1 MGKLL
6 KGLVGIVAVLV
17 VLVVAAGVALGLLV
31 DPNDYKQE
39 IQQAARDQAGVELEI
54 LGDIGWSVFP
64 RLGLSVSDIKAGFAE
79 RDTLAQLAS
88 ANVAVQLQPLLSGKV
103 QMSAVSIDGL
113 QLYLNRDKAGQVNWQ
128 GKNLPAQAKTPE
140 TEKTPKTESA
150 EPQTAALPAEI
161 DIESVTV
168 SNGVVVYQD
177 AQSGQRFEAKQINLT
192 TGRIQ
197 NNQFIPV
204 TLAMQVAQQSAEQ
217 PLNIGLETQGELR
230 FDLAAQS
237 YQLRGFNAVTE
248 LSGAQNLTAE
258 TAFDLSADMAK
269 GTVSVNPL
277 KLSVGD
283 LNVTGQVAVTDLEK
297 TALTGEL
304 AVAPFALNPLLKS
317 LGQAEL
323 ETAGDVLQKISLS
336 TRLEGDA
343 ARINAN
349 DLKIVVDNTT
359 LKGTA
364 GFATES
370 GRIFADLKGDTINL
384 TDYLPPQ
391 AASDSPA
398 DAQANSQQKS
408 GERYSKAEVIPLAP
422 LQALNMDVQLKFAK
436 VQHDKL
442 QLSNVDV
449 AIDAANGLVK
459 APRINAAVFGGQVS
473 NRITLD
479 ARKKPLTIHS
489 VKSVKGLDLEQMLT
503 TLTGDAPITGTL
515 ETRSDVRMSGQSVH
529 SFVNTLNGTANVALS
544 NGVVKG
550 IDMAQQMCQTMNNLT
565 ALGSLQAA
573 EQVDQS
579 TPFAKMGGQ
588 FNIRNGVVS
597 NKDLKVSL
605 DAIEA
610 TGRGSVNLPSALI
623 DYRLGLLIQ
632 ENLFKKSCS
641 VNNKIQG
648 IEWPVNC
655 KGAFD
660 TPPAQLCKPDLSVI
674 KDIVRNSVK
683 EKAEDKLKEKLEE
696 KLKDNEKVKGLL
708 KGLFK

>member
-64 RLGLSVSDIKAGFAE
+64 RLGLSVSNIKAGFAE

-140 TEKTPKTESA
+140 TGPA
-150 EPQTAALPAEI
+150 EPQTAVLPAEI
-161 DIESVTV
+161 DIESMTV

-197 NNQFIPV
+197 NNQFTPI

-230 FDLAAQS
+230 FDLATQS

-248 LSGAQNLTAE
+248 LSGAQSLTAT

-269 GTVSVNPL
+269 GAVSVNSL
-277 KLSVGD
+277 KLSMGD
-283 LNVTGQVAVTDLEK
+283 LNVTGQVAVTDLENM
-297 TALTGEL
+297 ALTGEL

-317 LGQAEL
+317 LGQAEVD
-323 ETAGDVLQKISLS
+323 TAGDVLQKISVS

-343 ARINAN
+343 ARINAKG
-349 DLKIVVDNTT
+349 LTIIVDNTT

-364 GFATES
+364 GFATGS
-370 GRIFADLKGDTINL
+370 GRIFADLKGDAINL

-391 AASDSPA
+391 AANDSPA
-398 DAQANSQQKS
+398 GAQANSQQKS

-449 AIDAANGLVK
+449 AVDAANGLVK
-459 APRINAAVFGGQVS
+459 APRINAAVFGGRVS

-544 NGVVKG
+544 DGVVKG

-573 EQVDQS
+573 EQVDES

-610 TGRGSVNLPSALI
+610 TGRGSVNLASALI

-648 IEWPVNC
+648 IEWPVDC

>member
-1 MGKLL
+1 
-6 KGLVGIVAVLV
+6 
-17 VLVVAAGVALGLLV
+17 
-31 DPNDYKQE
+31 
-39 IQQAARDQAGVELEI
+39 
-54 LGDIGWSVFP
+54 
-64 RLGLSVSDIKAGFAE
+64 
-79 RDTLAQLAS
+79 
-88 ANVAVQLQPLLSGKV
+88 
-103 QMSAVSIDGL
+103 
-113 QLYLNRDKAGQVNWQ
+113 
-128 GKNLPAQAKTPE
+128 
-140 TEKTPKTESA
+140 
-150 EPQTAALPAEI
+150 
-161 DIESVTV
+161 
-168 SNGVVVYQD
+168 
-177 AQSGQRFEAKQINLT
+177 
-192 TGRIQ
+192 
-197 NNQFIPV
+197 
-204 TLAMQVAQQSAEQ
+204 
-217 PLNIGLETQGELR
+217 
-230 FDLAAQS
+230 
-237 YQLRGFNAVTE
+237 
-248 LSGAQNLTAE
+248 
-258 TAFDLSADMAK
+258 
-269 GTVSVNPL
+269 
-277 KLSVGD
+277 
-283 LNVTGQVAVTDLEK
+283 
-297 TALTGEL
+297 
-304 AVAPFALNPLLKS
+304 
-317 LGQAEL
+317 
-323 ETAGDVLQKISLS
+323 
-336 TRLEGDA
+336 
-343 ARINAN
+343 
-349 DLKIVVDNTT
+349 
-359 LKGTA
+359 
-364 GFATES
+364 
-370 GRIFADLKGDTINL
+370 
-384 TDYLPPQ
+384 
-391 AASDSPA
+391 
-398 DAQANSQQKS
+398 
-408 GERYSKAEVIPLAP
+408 
-422 LQALNMDVQLKFAK
+422 MDVQLKFAK